1 MRRMTSP
8 AAADYGWIRSP
19 SSFFQYTQDHGY
31 TMTLVRGV
39 APAELLAL
47 VGAEPRGAC
56 EGVGE
61 LMDANN
67 EFADAFDTWPDC
79 FIAGAFTVP
88 GDGGN
93 WTVALEF
100 GGDLGTR
107 PRLMEALSAGT
118 RAVSHSSNSG
128 KPLHF
133 FHWYED
139 GESRTVFEW
148 PSRRSGSTPDELVP
162 LIREV
167 GLDPD
172 GDGDPDVD
180 RKAAVFAL
188 TERLTGVRI
197 TEELLRNASYLLGE
211 VPEEPAEERHG
222 ITIDLRNAQGEG
234 PYIRIEPDQP

>member
-1 MRRMTSP
+1 MTSP
-8 AAADYGWIRSP
+8 TAADYGWIRSP
-19 SSFFQYTQDHGY
+19 SSFFRYAQDYGY

-47 VGAEPRGAC
+47 AGAEQRGAC

-61 LMDANN
+61 LIERNN
-67 EFADAFDTWPDC
+67 EFTDAFDPWPDS

-93 WTVALEF
+93 WTLALEF

-107 PRLMEALSAGT
+107 PRLLETLSAGT
-118 RAVSHSSNSG
+118 RAVAHSSNGG
-128 KPLHF
+128 KPLDF

-148 PSRRSGSTPDELVP
+148 PSNRSGSTPDELVP

-180 RKAAVFAL
+180 HKAAVFAL
-188 TERLTGVRI
+188 TERLTGVRV
-197 TEELLRNASYLLGE
+197 TEELLRSAPCLLGE
-211 VPEEPAEERHG
+211 VPEEPVEEWHG
-222 ITIDLRNAQGEG
+222 ITIDLRDAQGEG
-234 PYIRIEPDQP
+234 PYIRIEPDQV